1 MRVQKLTEQ
10 QELLIITM
18 EECGELTQACSKVLR
33 NGMSDKNYD
42 QLVEELGDVQCL
54 INLILLSHL
63 VSEEDVDKRVKNKV
77 KKLTKHSSMAMN
89 YLQSPAIL

>member
-1 MRVQKLTEQ
+1 MKNMTEQ

-33 NGMSDKNYD
+33 MGMNTTNYD
-42 QLVEELGDVQCL
+42 QLVEELGDVQCM
-54 INLILLSHL
+54 INLILGSEL
-63 VSEEDVDKRVKNKV
+63 VAEGDVNKRVQTKV
-77 KKLTKHSSMAMN
+77 KKLRTYSSMTMG

>member
-1 MRVQKLTEQ
+1 MNNMTEQ

-33 NGMSDKNYD
+33 MGMNTTNYD
-42 QLVEELGDVQCL
+42 QLVEELGDVQCM
-54 INLILLSHL
+54 INLILGSEL
-63 VSEEDVDKRVKNKV
+63 VTEEDVNKRVRTKV
-77 KKLTKHSSMAMN
+77 KKLRTYSNMTMG

>member
-1 MRVQKLTEQ
+1 MKNMTEQ

-33 NGMSDKNYD
+33 MGMNTTNYD
-42 QLVEELGDVQCL
+42 QLVEELGDVQCM
-54 INLILLSHL
+54 INLILGSEL
-63 VSEEDVDKRVKNKV
+63 VAEGDVNKRVHTKV
-77 KKLTKHSSMAMN
+77 KKLRTYSSMTMG

>member
-1 MRVQKLTEQ
+1 MKNMTEQ

-33 NGMSDKNYD
+33 MGMNIQNYN
-42 QLVEELGDVQCL
+42 QLVEELGDVQCM
-54 INLILLSHL
+54 INLILGSKL
-63 VSEEDVDKRVKNKV
+63 VVEEDVNKRVRTKV
-77 KKLTKHSSMAMN
+77 KKLRTYSSMTMG